1 MIGMIYTGTNPEDR
15 ILYSEETRKK
25 LLKQN
30 YGICA
35 CCGKKLTI
43 KTMEIEH
50 IIPLSRGGKNED
62 ENKTILCHECNQMK
76 ANRFYLPIGYYHAIS
91 KTSRFLQMQQYVVN
105 WYQSLPDEDRLN
117 LKRFPLITPRIATYL
132 SPVPRV
138 RLTSRKIKGVCRQ
151 RILEWNLVGNQ
162 NRQEVEAV
170 TGMHIRE
177 VRSKTEHNP
186 NWLETESG
194 VYVLKSKSTDRLLC
208 LAGIAFMPEKH
219 SFRIYIAWSTL
230 SNHMLPQLVRSLAS
244 IAIIT
249 LKEIAQQEIHSYEVQ
264 SPLPHA
270 LDAFIERDGRPEIM
284 GRRRYRITYQSEFS
298 DPCIEVEYFGVRDI
312 FMEEREHHNSRPSV

>member
-1 MIGMIYTGTNPEDR
+1 MIYTGTNPEDR
-15 ILYSEETRKK
+15 ILYPEETRKK

-43 KTMEIEH
+43 KTMTIEH

-62 ENKTILCHECNQMK
+62 ENKTILCQACNQEK
-76 ANRFYLPIGYYHAIS
+76 DNRFYLPIGYYHAIA
-91 KTSRFLQMQQYVVN
+91 KTSRFLQMQQYVIN
-105 WYQSLPDEDRLN
+105 WYQSLPSEDKLD
-117 LKRFPLITPRIATYL
+117 LKRFPLIAPRIGSYL
-132 SPVPRV
+132 SPVPNEN
-138 RLTSRKIKGVCRQ
+138 LTSKKIKGVCRQ

-208 LAGIAFMPEKH
+208 LAGVAFMSEKH

-270 LDAFIERDGRPEIM
+270 LDAFIEGDGRPEIM